1 MGKFRVEITELAK
14 KQIAKHLKS
23 GDQSSIKKI
32 TIILKEL
39 AETPYT
45 GVGKPEALKENLT
58 GFWSRKINPK
68 DRLIYTVNDDLVI
81 VDVISAMGYYSD
93 KKLMNLL
100 RNLLFPFAILY
111 GLITGIRNFL
121 FDQGFLKSYSF
132 DLPII
137 AVGNLSVGGTGKTP
151 QIEYLIRLLADKY
164 KIATL
169 SRGYKRQS
177 KGFILAQATS
187 NVKNLGDE
195 PFQFFRKF
203 PSIQVAVDAD
213 RKNGIEQLLSLSE
226 KPEVILL
233 DDAFQHRK
241 VKAGFYILLTS
252 YGDLY
257 SDDFMLPTG
266 NLRES
271 RNGAKRADVII
282 VTKCPFNL
290 SLDEQNKIRKR
301 LKVDVNQELYFTFI
315 AYEEFI
321 YGENRKINVNDI
333 QVAAKV
339 LVAGIA
345 KPEPFF
351 AYLQDTNDVCLSF
364 QDHHNFTDKDIL
376 EIKNLAQNNI
386 IITTEKDYVRL
397 KGSLPSEQLFYLPIQ
412 SSFVSG
418 SENFDKTILNY
429 VGTSTRNS

>member
-1 MGKFRVEITELAK
+1 
-14 KQIAKHLKS
+14 
-23 GDQSSIKKI
+23 
-32 TIILKEL
+32 
-39 AETPYT
+39 
-45 GVGKPEALKENLT
+45 
-58 GFWSRKINPK
+58 
-68 DRLIYTVNDDLVI
+68 
-81 VDVISAMGYYSD
+81 
-93 KKLMNLL
+93 MNLL
-100 RNLLFPFAILY
+100 RKLLFPFAILY

-121 FDQGFLKSYSF
+121 FDKGILKSYAF

-151 QIEYLIRLLADKY
+151 QIEYLIRLLSDKY
-164 KIATL
+164 KVATL

-177 KGFILAQATS
+177 KGFILAEANS
-187 NVKNLGDE
+187 NAAILGDE
-195 PFQFFRKF
+195 PFQFFKKF
-203 PSIQVAVDAD
+203 NNIKVAVDAD
-213 RKNGIEQLLSLSE
+213 RKNGIEKLLSLPI

-252 YGDLY
+252 FGDLY

-271 RNGAKRADVII
+271 RCGAKRANVII

-290 SLDEQNKIRKR
+290 SLDKQNDIRNR
-301 LKVDVNQELYFTFI
+301 LQISANQELYFTFI
-315 AYEEFI
+315 AYDNFI
-321 YGENRKINVNDI
+321 YGENRKINVNEI
-333 QVAAKV
+333 QAAAKV

-364 QDHHNFTDKDIL
+364 PDHHNFTDKDIL

-412 SSFVSG
+412 SSFL
-418 SENFDKTILNY
+418 SESDDFDKNILNY
-429 VGTSTRNS
+429 VGTSTRNR